1 MTIVSLVKPTRRGSS
16 LRKRSLWLPIIAP
29 KEDAT
34 NSGLNLPVATRT
46 KTTRSRVR
54 FPPRSRTGCW
64 YVFLPQDAAIQCTRL
79 GHTCDYRPRLCF
91 RDDTR
96 RIMERMS
103 DVIIT
108 GNMIWDRGWSSD
120 VSKTPK
126 SPITNLCHNLPSFV
140 MLTSDEDRE
149 KKAEASIPGTYHVIV
164 IPESFAHLPEY
175 TECTPEKDG
184 RDLVASPLLITSGGD
199 QDRDGLLEDDPNVV
213 ILKGFGD
220 SRRYSINRKST
231 GPSLKADLQS
241 PSIDVP
247 SAPPTIAHGNSREH
261 MPELVGHDNILL
273 EHFRDVV
280 VVQLIPEMSM
290 GGCPNGSS
298 MLSSEIF
305 EQKAARLPRLYH
317 AILALSALS
326 LSRQG
331 SGLNMD
337 ALQYYHR
344 ALASLE
350 EEVPGDEDLLSDGV
364 LLTHFL
370 LLVYEISAAQLDDSN
385 LRPYH
390 TSQLLHIAHRRQSA
404 YGAERYPFLLWW
416 VCYIDLYALLRGVGT
431 GEFVK
436 AAIESRWLP
445 SVESLL
451 APDGLETSSPVH
463 PEERS
468 NLLLLLERLHHDTLA
483 LALRIGLLVLEAR
496 KSLLSYPGTQVGMWQ
511 NAEELREELQRLWGS
526 PEAHFLIQNQSV
538 LPKRPRNL
546 LQQSQVLFHTTLL
559 LSYISLWPGQRTGR
573 ETSSTDGDGEAQ
585 YQASVI
591 LHLAEDMILP
601 AHESGRHVIIFPIFL
616 AGTVARSSGL
626 KIRAWELLSSL
637 EEEEMGY
644 HASSTCHQLQLVYEQ
659 QMQQTW
665 DGSETPWIDC
675 VELLGE
681 RGSHCSLA

>member
-1 MTIVSLVKPTRRGSS
+1 MLRILVSTFRWPPELKLHGPVCGFRHGLEPAAEPQSNVPAWATPVTI
-16 LRKRSLWLPIIAP
+16 
-29 KEDAT
+29 D
-34 NSGLNLPVATRT
+34 PVCAFAMIPVE
-46 KTTRSRVR
+46 SWNE
-54 FPPRSRTGCW
+54 FP
-64 YVFLPQDAAIQCTRL
+64 A
-79 GHTCDYRPRLCF
+79 
-91 RDDTR
+91 
-96 RIMERMS
+96 
-103 DVIIT
+103 
-108 GNMIWDRGWSSD
+108 D

-350 EEVPGDEDLLSDGV
+350 EEVPGDEDLLFQQHN
-364 LLTHFL
+364 LTIQTYDRTTPPNCFTSRT
-370 LLVYEISAAQLDDSN
+370 EGN
-385 LRPYH
+385 LPM
-390 TSQLLHIAHRRQSA
+390 
-404 YGAERYPFLLWW
+404 ER
-416 VCYIDLYALLRGVGT
+416 
-431 GEFVK
+431 K
-436 AAIESRWLP
+436 
-445 SVESLL
+445 
-451 APDGLETSSPVH
+451 
-463 PEERS
+463 
-468 NLLLLLERLHHDTLA
+468 DTLSSCA